1 MSSTT
6 RALATQAD
14 LKELGDNIRGWH
26 QQVRLALG
34 NALSFAMDAGD
45 ALIAAQQRLPHGSWL
60 PWLKNHCDLGERTAQ
75 LYMQLADGRAT
86 IESQIRSSAAD
97 LSLRAALRLIAPK
110 KAERSAREST
120 APVNKSSRWL
130 TASADL
136 FAAWNA
142 ADLDTRQHFID
153 AIGLNGLLAAVP
165 SAWRQQFI
173 DRLADNHSVNGKATL
188 ALPAPEPAAE
198 GDEAVA

>member
-110 KAERSAREST
+110 KSGAVSAGKHGSCQEILQM
-120 APVNKSSRWL
+120 AH
-130 TASADL
+130 
-136 FAAWNA
+136 
-142 ADLDTRQHFID
+142 RQR
-153 AIGLNGLLAAVP
+153 GSLCCLECG
-165 SAWRQQFI
+165 
-173 DRLADNHSVNGKATL
+173 
-188 ALPAPEPAAE
+188 
-198 GDEAVA
+198 